1 MRRSSK
7 EMPHKLCEKIYEI
20 AFLFRINILLYNVR
34 KHFLS
39 FACKGEMNLYHVRL
53 KIVFIGIDE
62 ERVNLWK
69 GIAPKERFRHCFYT
83 IAQEDE
89 LVRAL
94 ADEEQLLI
102 IMDKKCSLSP
112 RMVRQTMPS
121 HDSLL
126 ILCVDNPGQLVH
138 EDYDAVDEIW
148 LNDGAELARFYF
160 NNVLTRMADAK
171 HAWLQETWLQATI
184 NTLPDMIWFKDM
196 KGIHL
201 EVNDAFCTAV
211 AKEKGDVRGR
221 DHYYIWDIPK
231 EVYEASDYVCVETE
245 DEVVAARQTCLFDE
259 EVMKADGSLSKLKT
273 YKTPI
278 FDGDTIIGTVGI
290 ARDVTQ
296 EYEYQQNIIFM
307 ALHDQLTGLANR
319 RQLDDFLSKLETN
332 EMVVACL
339 DLDHF
344 KSVNDTYGH
353 MAGDEALVRTS
364 DLIKKHFPDT
374 LNVRMG
380 GDEFL
385 IIFTDGFVSEDIPG
399 RMQTFI
405 DDFFD
410 AFKEDR
416 RFGVLSVSAGVAEGK
431 IGHGSFDLLLQK
443 ADEALYQA
451 KEAGRG
457 RYVISRR
464 DEHEAIR

>member
-7 EMPHKLCEKIYEI
+7 ETPHKLCEKIYEI
-20 AFLFRINILLYNVR
+20 SFLFLTNVLLCNVR
-34 KHFLS
+34 KYFVS
-39 FACKGEMNLYHVRL
+39 FSCKGEMNLYHVRL
-53 KIVFIGIDE
+53 KIALIGVE
-62 ERVNLWK
+62 EDKADLWK
-69 GIAPKERFRHCFYT
+69 GIAPKERFHHSFYT

-89 LVRAL
+89 LIREL

-102 IMDKKCSLSP
+102 IMDKKCFLSP
-112 RMVRQTMPS
+112 YMVRKTMPT

-126 ILCVDNPGQLVH
+126 ILCADNPGQLVS

-148 LNDGAELARFYF
+148 LNDGAALARFYF

-171 HAWLQETWLQATI
+171 RAWLQETWLQATI

-196 KGIHL
+196 QGIHL
-201 EVNDAFCTAV
+201 DVNDAFCTAV
-211 AKEKGDVRGR
+211 AKEKEDVRGR

-245 DEVVAARQTCLFDE
+245 DEVIAARQTCLFDE
-259 EVMKADGSLSKLKT
+259 EVMKADGNLSKLKT

-290 ARDVTQ
+290 ARDVTK
-296 EYEYQQNIIFM
+296 EYEYQQNIIYM

-353 MAGDEALVRTS
+353 MAGDEALIRTS
-364 DLIKKHFPDT
+364 NLIKKHFPDT
-374 LNVRMG
+374 LNVRLG

-385 IIFTDGFVSEDIPG
+385 IIFTDGVVSENIPS
-399 RMQTFI
+399 RMQAFL
-405 DDFFD
+405 DDFFE
-410 AFKEDR
+410 AFKEDK
-416 RFGVLSVSAGVAEGK
+416 RFGILSASAGIAEGK
-431 IGHGSFDLLLQK
+431 VGHGSFDLLLQK
-443 ADEALYQA
+443 ADEALYEA
-451 KEAGRG
+451 KESGRG

-464 DEHEAIR
+464 DEHEVIR

>member
-1 MRRSSK
+1 
-7 EMPHKLCEKIYEI
+7 
-20 AFLFRINILLYNVR
+20 
-34 KHFLS
+34 
-39 FACKGEMNLYHVRL
+39 MNLYHVRL
-53 KIVFIGIDE
+53 KIALIGVE
-62 ERVNLWK
+62 EDKADLWK
-69 GIAPKERFRHCFYT
+69 GIAPKERFHHSFYT

-89 LVRAL
+89 LIREL

-102 IMDKKCSLSP
+102 IMDKKCFLSP
-112 RMVRQTMPS
+112 YMVRKTMPT

-126 ILCVDNPGQLVH
+126 ILCADNPGQLVR

-148 LNDGAELARFYF
+148 LNDGAALAQFYF

-171 HAWLQETWLQATI
+171 RAWLQETWLQATI

-196 KGIHL
+196 KGIHI

-211 AKEKGDVRGR
+211 AKEKEDVRGR

-245 DEVVAARQTCLFDE
+245 DEVIAARQTCLFDE

-290 ARDVTQ
+290 ARDVTK
-296 EYEYQQNIIFM
+296 EYEYQQNIIYM

-353 MAGDEALVRTS
+353 MAGDEALIRTS
-364 DLIKKHFPDT
+364 DLLKKHFPDT
-374 LNVRMG
+374 LNVRLG

-385 IIFTDGFVSEDIPG
+385 IIFTDGVVSENIPS
-399 RMQTFI
+399 RMQAFL
-405 DDFFD
+405 DDFFE
-410 AFKEDR
+410 AFKEDK
-416 RFGVLSVSAGVAEGK
+416 RFGILSASAGIAEGK
-431 IGHGSFDLLLQK
+431 VGHGSFDLLLQK
-443 ADEALYQA
+443 ADEALYEA
-451 KEAGRG
+451 KESGRG

-464 DEHEAIR
+464 DEHEVIR